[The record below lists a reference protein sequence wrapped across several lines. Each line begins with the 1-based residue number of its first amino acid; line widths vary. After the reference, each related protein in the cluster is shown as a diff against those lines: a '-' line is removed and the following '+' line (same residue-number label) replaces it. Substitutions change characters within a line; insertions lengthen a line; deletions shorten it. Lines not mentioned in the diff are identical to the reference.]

1 MRIHMLVALA
11 TVCAIVSANAV
22 LGRSLQQAAP
32 PTAEYRSLSQA
43 LAAQPRNL
51 TIFLAAVKVSV
62 LLVYAPG
69 HLAYEQVQN
78 TSFVPSSGH
87 PCSLVDCTA
96 SGAMLKSSQPCV
108 GYVILSSC
116 LAAITSHLR
125 ISC

>member
-69 HLAYEQVQN
+69 HLA
-78 TSFVPSSGH
+78 S
-87 PCSLVDCTA
+87 
-96 SGAMLKSSQPCV
+96 
-108 GYVILSSC
+108 
-116 LAAITSHLR
+116 
-125 ISC
+125 